1 MATKTLK
8 KKAPK
13 AKAKAKAKAA
23 PKPKLECRVCGYRVI
38 VDEACGCAEEHV
50 LICCGQ
56 PMAKA

>member
-13 AKAKAKAKAA
+13 AGTKAKPKAA
-23 PKPKLECRVCGYRVI
+23 PKPKLECRICGYRVVI
-38 VDEACGCAEEHV
+38 DEACGCAEEHV
-50 LICCGQ
+50 LICCGR

>member
-13 AKAKAKAKAA
+13 AKAQAAPKAKAKKGLA
-23 PKPKLECRVCGYRVI
+23 CRVCGYRVI
-38 VDEACGCAEEHV
+38 IDETCGCAEEHV